1 MKKREAKHF
10 YVFGVFR
17 IDVGERVLL
26 SEKGPVSL
34 TPKAFD
40 LLLFLVENSGHILDK
55 EELMKQ
61 VWPDSFVE
69 ENNLAQNIST
79 LRKVLDDGGAKFIQ
93 TVPRRGYRFAAE
105 VGETWQE
112 PPELMVRERTRSRIV
127 IEEEIDK
134 EDELTSS
141 APLEAAVVQRP
152 AHIERSSTTLA
163 LEPKPPETMY
173 AR

>member
-1 MKKREAKHF
+1 MKKGQAKRF

-69 ENNLAQNIST
+69 ENNLADNIST
-79 LRKVLDDGGAKFIQ
+79 LRKVLGDDAK
-93 TVPRRGYRFAAE
+93 
-105 VGETWQE
+105 
-112 PPELMVRERTRSRIV
+112 
-127 IEEEIDK
+127 
-134 EDELTSS
+134 
-141 APLEAAVVQRP
+141 
-152 AHIERSSTTLA
+152 
-163 LEPKPPETMY
+163 EPKRYVCPPSFKPISCALRTLSQLFQKNL
-173 AR
+173 RRR